1 MDINPI
7 RFADFAKMAAE
18 QFVEK
23 NEPLDSTIAKLAEKN
38 NLSPTQIQRVVEL
51 TNLDTNERLFKNA
64 GDKTFTFPLASLVG
78 VQAILHP
85 DQASTVKTAS
95 VMDVLFTPRQEGKT
109 QRLLEEIQKVANARP
124 FAKEAEDLI
133 EKRAEQYAGDVI
145 NELRKRIGK
154 IVFEKQAAEDATHKA
169 YGVIRDEAK
178 DHILLEGGQLQDL
191 MKYACCAFP
200 KMAKVW
206 LQVFEAVKNDLMKLG
221 HPVDKKILAQKIEM
235 PGGEWKVI
243 NGRHAFQVDL
253 DTFRR
258 KISET
263 DRLSHHINM
272 LDDAPDPV
280 EVGVTSFTDNM
291 DTEQYLMSEVENLAK
306 KASAME
312 DEDLFLKV
320 IEMRKLAAAVKA
332 PAAQKPGIL
341 GKALSAGK
349 KGAMFGGGVPLLAA
363 LLFGP
368 SILKSVGRG
377 FGRAFGREGRAGWS
391 PEAQVAGPPAPMGMN
406 YGHQGYAPPFQM

>member
-18 QFVEK
+18 QYVEK
-23 NEPLDSTIAKLAEKN
+23 DVPLDSTIAKIAEKN
-38 NLSPTQIQRVVEL
+38 NLSPVQIQRVVEL
-51 TNLDTNERLFKNA
+51 TNLDTNERLFKSA
-64 GDKTFTFPLASLVG
+64 GDKTFTFPLASLTG

-85 DQASTVKTAS
+85 DRTSTVKTAS
-95 VMDVLFTPRQEGKT
+95 VLDVLFSPPQEGRAKSV
-109 QRLLEEIQKVANARP
+109 LEGIQKVASSTP
-124 FAKEAEDLI
+124 FAKEAEALM
-133 EKRAEQYAGDVI
+133 EKHAEEHAGGII
-145 NELRKRIGK
+145 NELRKRIGQL
-154 IVFEKQAAEDATHKA
+154 VFEKQAAEDATHKA
-169 YGVIRDEAK
+169 YDVIRDVAK
-178 DHILLEGGQLQDL
+178 NHILLEGGQLQDL

-206 LQVFEAVKNDLMKLG
+206 LGVFEAVKADLTKLG
-221 HPVDKKILAQKIEM
+221 HPVDKKILAQKIEI

-280 EVGVTSFTDNM
+280 EVGTNSFTDNM

-312 DEDLFLKV
+312 DEDLFHKV
-320 IEMRKLAAAVKA
+320 VEIRKLAAAAAKA
-332 PAAQKPGIL
+332 PAQKPGIV
-341 GKALSAGK
+341 GKALSVGK
-349 KGAMFGGGVPLLAA
+349 KGAMIGGGVPLLAA

-377 FGRAFGREGRAGWS
+377 FGRAFGREGRGGWS
-391 PEAQVAGPPAPMGMN
+391 PEAQVQGPPAPMGMT
-406 YGHQGYAPPFQM
+406 YGHTGYGQPFQM

>member
-18 QFVEK
+18 QYVEK
-23 NEPLDSTIAKLAEKN
+23 AVPLNDTLAKIAEKN

-64 GDKTFTFPLASLVG
+64 GDKTFTFPLASLAG
-78 VQAILHP
+78 VQAVLHP
-85 DQASTVKTAS
+85 DQTNTVKTAS
-95 VMDVLFTPRQEGKT
+95 LMDMFGMPVSEVR
-109 QRLLEEIQKVANARP
+109 RQKVEEGL
-124 FAKEAEDLI
+124 AKVASSSVVAEPMGELM
-133 EKRAEQYAGDVI
+133 EKRAEQNAGDII
-145 NELRKRIGK
+145 NEL
-154 IVFEKQAAEDATHKA
+154 EDATHKA
-169 YGVIRDEAK
+169 YGVIREAAK
-178 DHILLEGGQLQDL
+178 NHVLLDGGDLQDL

-206 LQVFEAVKNDLMKLG
+206 LKVFEAVKSDLTKLG
-221 HPVDKKILAQKIEM
+221 HPVDKKILAQKVEI

-243 NGRHAFQVDL
+243 NGRHGFQVDL

-263 DRLSHHINM
+263 DRLSHHLNL

-280 EVGVTSFTDNM
+280 EVGTNSFTDNM

-306 KASAME
+306 KASSME
-312 DEDLFLKV
+312 DEDLFHKV
-320 IEMRKLAAAVKA
+320 IEIRKLAAAAAKAPKA
-332 PAAQKPGIL
+332 PAKEPGIL
-341 GKALSAGK
+341 GKAWQKG
-349 KGAMFGGGVPLLAA
+349 KGAAMIGGGVPLLAA

-368 SILKSVGRG
+368 SILRGVGRG
-377 FGRAFGREGRAGWS
+377 FGRAFGREGRGGWS
-391 PEAQVAGPPAPMGMN
+391 PEAQVQGPQAPVGMS
-406 YGHQGYAPPFQM
+406 YGHTGYGPFPM